1 MGLLMPFERV
11 CSISVA
17 DILISIIHY
26 AVRTPWGRIRRGFSW
41 RWQYD
46 VSARLEVSLLDGG

>member
-1 MGLLMPFERV
+1 MPFERV

-17 DILISIIHY
+17 GILISIIHY
-26 AVRTPWGRIRRGFSW
+26 AVRALEGQIRRDFSW
-41 RWQYD
+41 RWQYG